1 MKDFDPNGP
10 AIHDGIFGLP
20 FEEQESELIILPVP
34 WQVTVSYGEGT
45 ALAPAAIKEAS
56 KQVDLYHHLNPR
68 GWERGIYMAPISETL
83 LSKGLYFRN
92 KVRNYL
98 ENYSELQADAELLTK
113 EVNGACEQMVDW
125 VYEQSKKY
133 LNQKKKLIILG
144 GDHSTPLGYL
154 RALADMHSSFGVLQ
168 IDAHMDFRNAYEG
181 FEYSHASISFNFMKI
196 PQIQNVVQIG
206 IRDYCDEELE
216 FAESLGGRAKIFF
229 DFELRKSQY
238 SGKSWD
244 SICDEILAH
253 LPEKIYISFDIDGLD
268 PKLCPNTGT
277 PVPGGLSYT
286 EVEYLFEKI
295 HKSGKKIIGADLNE
309 VGVRK
314 PFEWDANVG
323 ARVLYMLCNILQ

>member
-1 MKDFDPNGP
+1 
-10 AIHDGIFGLP
+10 
-20 FEEQESELIILPVP
+20 
-34 WQVTVSYGEGT
+34 
-45 ALAPAAIKEAS
+45 
-56 KQVDLYHHLNPR
+56 
-68 GWERGIYMAPISETL
+68 MAPISETL

-98 ENYSELQADAELLTK
+98 ENFTKADGEDTALLE
-113 EVNGACEQMVDW
+113 EVNAACEEMVDW
-125 VYEQSKKY
+125 VYRQSKHY
-133 LNQKKKLIILG
+133 LNQGKKLILLG

-154 RALADMHSSFGVLQ
+154 KALADEHPTFGVLQ
-168 IDAHMDFRNAYEG
+168 IDAHMDFRHAYEG

-216 FAESLGGRAKIFF
+216 FAKSLGGRAKIFF

-277 PVPGGLSYT
+277 PVPGGLSYS
-286 EVEYLFEKI
+286 EIEYLFEKI
-295 HKSGKKIIGADLNE
+295 VHSGKKIIGADLNE
-309 VGVRK
+309 VGIH
-314 PFEWDANVG
+314 PTHDWDANVG
-323 ARVLYMLCNILQ
+323 ARILFMLCNIF